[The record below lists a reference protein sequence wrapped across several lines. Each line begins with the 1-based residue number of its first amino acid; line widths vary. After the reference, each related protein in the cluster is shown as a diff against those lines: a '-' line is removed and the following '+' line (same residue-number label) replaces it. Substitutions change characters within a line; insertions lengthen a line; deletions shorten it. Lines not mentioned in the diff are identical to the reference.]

1 MSEDTPYTGLKYY
14 KASPY
19 PYDYTFIFN
28 LEDVNSYVGILG
40 YEGKRL
46 ELIKN
51 KILKIGKDVLG
62 CCTMVTMN
70 NYVIYVNYQSLTD
83 KALREKTPAEATKKL
98 LQGVGMTITH
108 ECAHFALRVAGGIGY
123 DPTNESEP
131 FCYLLGKVSAELWD
145 EFLEYDFNKRR
156 IFGPSL
162 GLKKTYLEVE
172 QERDPK

>member
-1 MSEDTPYTGLKYY
+1 MSEATPYTGLKYY

-19 PYDYTFIFN
+19 PYDYTFIFD

-51 KILKIGKDVLG
+51 KISKIGKDVLG

-70 NYVIYVNYQSLTD
+70 NCVIYVNYQSLTD

-98 LQGVGMTITH
+98 LQGVGMTIAH

-131 FCYLLGKVSAELWD
+131 FCYLLGKVSAELWE
-145 EFLEYDFNKRR
+145 EFLEYDSKKHGL
-156 IFGPSL
+156 FGPSL
-162 GLKKTYLEVE
+162 ALKKLFQST
-172 QERDPK
+172 PKEEKR